1 MEYTLEKMEEKHAF
15 GMLDVF
21 NHYVEHSFAAYP
33 ERPLP
38 REAAGLLLKKA
49 EGYPAYVALDDAGTV
64 AGFGFLHAHLP
75 LPTFRRT
82 AEITYFLGPDACGRG
97 IGSKILDILLR
108 DARERGISVVLA
120 SISGKNEGS
129 IAFHRRHGFVECGRF
144 RDVGAKRGETFD
156 VVWMQKTLD

>member
-1 MEYTLEKMEEKHAF
+1 MEYTLEKMEDKHAF

-38 REAAGLLLKKA
+38 KETAGLLLKKA
-49 EGYPAYVALDDAGTV
+49 EGYPAYVVLDEGRSV
-64 AGFGFLHAHLP
+64 AGFGFLHAHQP

-82 AEITYFLGPDACGRG
+82 AEITYFLRPDACGRG
-97 IGSKILDILLR
+97 IGSKMLDLLLR
-108 DARERGISVVLA
+108 DGRERGIAVVLA

-129 IAFHRRHGFVECGRF
+129 VAFHRRHGFVECGRF
-144 RDVGAKRGETFD
+144 RNIGVKRGETFD

>member
-1 MEYTLEKMEEKHAF
+1 MEYTLEKMEEKHAP
-15 GMLDVF
+15 GRLNIS

-49 EGYPAYVALDDAGTV
+49 EGYPAYVALDEGGTV
-64 AGFGFLHAHLP
+64 AGFGFLHAHQP

-82 AEITYFLGPDACGRG
+82 AEITYFLRPDACGCG
-97 IGSKILDILLR
+97 IGSKMLDLLLR
-108 DARERGISVVLA
+108 DGRERGISVVLA

-144 RDVGAKRGETFD
+144 RNIGLKRGETFD

>member
-1 MEYTLEKMEEKHAF
+1 MEYTLEKMEDKHAF
-15 GMLDVF
+15 GMLDIF

-82 AEITYFLGPDACGRG
+82 AEITYFLRPDACGRG
-97 IGSKILDILLR
+97 IGSKILDRRDVRRRLDAE
-108 DARERGISVVLA
+108 DARLS
-120 SISGKNEGS
+120 
-129 IAFHRRHGFVECGRF
+129 
-144 RDVGAKRGETFD
+144 KRGQEASRRFGYHPFRR
-156 VVWMQKTLD
+156 

>member
-1 MEYTLEKMEEKHAF
+1 MDYTLEKMEEKHAL
-15 GMLDVF
+15 GVLDVF

-49 EGYPAYVALDDAGTV
+49 EGYPAYVALDNGGTV
-64 AGFGFLHAHLP
+64 AGFGFLHAHHP
-75 LPTFRRT
+75 SPTFRRT
-82 AEITYFLGPDACGRG
+82 AEITYFLRPDACGRG
-97 IGSKILDILLR
+97 IGSKILDVLLR
-108 DARERGISVVLA
+108 DGREQGIAVILA

-129 IAFHRRHGFVECGRF
+129 IVFHERHGFIECGRF
-144 RDVGAKRGETFD
+144 QRIGVKRGEPFD

>member
-1 MEYTLEKMEEKHAF
+1 MEYTIEKMEKRHLP

-38 REAAGLLLKKA
+38 QEAAGLLLKKA
-49 EGYPAYVALDDAGTV
+49 EGRPVYVVLDNEGTV
-64 AGFGFLHAHLP
+64 AGFGLLRDYIP

-82 AEITYFLGPDACGRG
+82 AEISYFLRPDACGRG
-97 IGSKILDILLR
+97 IGSRMLDLLLR
-108 DARERGISVVLA
+108 DGRERGISVVLA

-129 IAFHRRHGFVECGRF
+129 ISFHKRHGFVECGRF
-144 RDVGAKRGETFD
+144 PNVGVKRGEMFD
-156 VVWMQKTLD
+156 VVWMQKSLD

>member
-1 MEYTLEKMEEKHAF
+1 MEYTIERMEGKHAK
-15 GMLDVF
+15 GILDVF

-38 REAAGLLLKKA
+38 AEAAGLIMKKA
-49 EGYPAYVALDDAGTV
+49 EGYPAYVALDEGGAV
-64 AGFGFLHAHLP
+64 AGFGFLHAHQP

-82 AEITYFLGPDACGRG
+82 AEITYFLRPDACGRG
-97 IGSKILDILLR
+97 IGSEILELLLR
-108 DARERGISVVLA
+108 DGREQGINVILA
-120 SISGKNEGS
+120 SISGKNGGS

-156 VVWMQKTLD
+156 VVWMQRTLG